1 MITGLPPDILYMAQ
15 VKHLLIKFEE
25 LRLSLYADNDRIKNE
40 ILMRVEDSLDNKAVG
55 GEGYGQLRRKYLC
68 STIKLL
74 NVLH

>member
-1 MITGLPPDILYMAQ
+1 MAQ

-25 LRLSLYADNDRIKNE
+25 LWLSLYADNDRIKNE

-55 GEGYGQLRRKYLC
+55 GEGYVQLRRKYLC

>member
-1 MITGLPPDILYMAQ
+1 MAQ
-15 VKHLLIKFEE
+15 VEHLLIKFEE
-25 LRLSLYADNDRIKNE
+25 LWLSLYADNDRIKNE